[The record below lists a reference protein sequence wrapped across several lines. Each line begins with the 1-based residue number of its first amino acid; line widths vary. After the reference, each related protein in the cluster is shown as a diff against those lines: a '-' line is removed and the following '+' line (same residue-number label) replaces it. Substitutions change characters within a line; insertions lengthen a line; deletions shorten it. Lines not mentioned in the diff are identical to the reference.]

1 MAGENFKPYMDTFER
16 DFHAFAVESE
26 LQSMQGRTPTIELD
40 GDVVEADSDELRI
53 LLDEHMAETMRKM
66 VTE

>member
-16 DFHAFAVESE
+16 DFHAFAAETE
-26 LQSMQGRTPTIELD
+26 IQEMKLRTPAIELD
-40 GDVVEADSDELRI
+40 GEIVEADSDELRI